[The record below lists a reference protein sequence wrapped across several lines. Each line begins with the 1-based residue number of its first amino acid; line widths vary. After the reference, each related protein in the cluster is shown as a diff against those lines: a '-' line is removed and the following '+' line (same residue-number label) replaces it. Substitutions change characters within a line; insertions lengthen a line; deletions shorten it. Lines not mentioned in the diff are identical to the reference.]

1 MRRRPTAAVLLLGW
15 FLAVLVPVLPAPE
28 AWAQNPATAEP
39 DSGAASNPTAQPP
52 AEPLSSTSS
61 ADASAAPDATAPDA
75 SEPSATEPDA
85 AGSSEAEAQ
94 ETLDGAMHEDRSWL
108 QWFWDLP
115 TNKALLDR
123 AAVLS
128 IAFLAA
134 FLTVIQI
141 WRVPSKKSMFVK
153 EEHDEAAD
161 ASPRPSEQES
171 KDLSFYFLQNNVGR
185 AAISGLGGMVA
196 LTFLQSL
203 WGSKEI
209 DAKAYYLVCFVLFF
223 VVLLLF
229 FAFAQASNEA
239 LRSRLVHRRWNITWT
254 VFFDTFFTFLQGKN
268 QLKTGPFT
276 QEILQLQAANLRTVD
291 EVCKQIFKA
300 IRGRFSEDKSFNLD
314 QLSDYGVRVSVS
326 VLARNHQS
334 TYYVS
339 KPSGSLDDSFGKNTM
354 AWLAIYTGHA
364 LWWRDAY
371 DPQTDSGKQFQ
382 SRLVLPR
389 RLPELLDPAESEK
402 KVAEEGKP
410 KPLIVD
416 PRTYHSDS
424 RDSDYEAYVVIPIPL
439 RLRNPHGHDVRAGIH
454 ISLRQQ
460 DWLEQL
466 WPQLEADLPAPAA
479 ASGQGSGETKVIQYQ
494 DWQNVLGVRTD
505 SDDILGRKIY
515 EADQLLSDL
524 LRNFN
529 EKLFESTLRPQ
540 LETQR

>member
-1 MRRRPTAAVLLLGW
+1 MCRRPTAVFLIIAW
-15 FLAVLVPVLPAPE
+15 FVAVLVPALPAPD
-28 AWAQNPATAEP
+28 AWAQDSVTAEP
-39 DSGAASNPTAQPP
+39 DPTAPSPAVQPP
-52 AEPLSSTSS
+52 VAPPPSSTNSPGTP
-61 ADASAAPDATAPDA
+61 ADTGVTGAGVTGADGTPETKPH
-75 SEPSATEPDA
+75 ETPDA
-85 AGSSEAEAQ
+85 ARQ
-94 ETLDGAMHEDRSWL
+94 EDRSWL

-115 TNKALLDR
+115 SDKPLLDR
-123 AAVLS
+123 AAVLA

-134 FLTVIQI
+134 FLTVLQI
-141 WRVPSKKSMFVK
+141 WRVPRKKSMFVK
-153 EEHDEAAD
+153 EENEEAEGSA
-161 ASPRPSEQES
+161 PQLSEQEA
-171 KDLSFYFLQNNVGR
+171 KNLSFYFLQNNVGR

-203 WGSKEI
+203 WDSKEVN
-209 DAKAYYLVCFVLFF
+209 AKAYYLVCFVLFF
-223 VVLLLF
+223 VVLLVF
-229 FAFAQASNEA
+229 FALAQASNEA

-300 IRGRFSEDKSFNLD
+300 IRSRFSEVEGFNLD

-326 VLARNHQS
+326 VLARDHQS

-339 KPSGSLDDSFGKNTM
+339 KPSGNLNDPFGKNTM

-364 LWWRDAY
+364 LWWRDDY

-382 SRLVLPR
+382 SSLVLPR
-389 RLPELLDPAESEK
+389 RLPELPDPAEAEK
-402 KVAEEGKP
+402 KVPEEGKP
-410 KPLIVD
+410 QPLVVD

-439 RLRNPHGHDVRAGIH
+439 RLRNPTGHDVRAGIH

-460 DWLEQL
+460 DWLKIL
-466 WPQLEADLPAPAA
+466 WPQLEADPPEPAAGSAA
-479 ASGQGSGETKVIQYQ
+479 ASAEGTGKTLIQYQ
-494 DWQNVLGVRTD
+494 DWQKVLDLRTD
-505 SDDILGRKIY
+505 SEDILGRKIY